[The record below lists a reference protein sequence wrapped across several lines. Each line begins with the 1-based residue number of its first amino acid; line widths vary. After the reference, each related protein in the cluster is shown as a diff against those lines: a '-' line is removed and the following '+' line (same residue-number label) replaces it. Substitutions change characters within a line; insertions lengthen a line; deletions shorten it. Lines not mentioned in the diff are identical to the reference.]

1 MWFHSPPSSLTGS
14 VTAFSKAAV
23 LGLHNWR
30 IIEVL
35 ILGFSQ
41 WRKSL
46 LYFSKKALVYYWA
59 SSHYIAIVISG
70 LNNEKKTKKI
80 FFFPFSSYYLYTI
93 LLLPK
98 ALVFFTHSSTL
109 TECFSQPKIINYI
122 YLFILTNMLYI
133 NSSVTHGKNI
143 YLITAQNT
151 TYAVGPTQA
160 MGIEYYFYWTGTLS
174 TNPNTESENSSIS
187 ILTTCVFLLEQHT
200 V

>member
-1 MWFHSPPSSLTGS
+1 M
-14 VTAFSKAAV
+14 TAFSKAAV
-23 LGLHNWR
+23 LGFHNWR

-35 ILGFSQ
+35 ILWFSQ

-59 SSHYIAIVISG
+59 SSHYVAIVISG
-70 LNNEKKTKKI
+70 LNNENHQKN
-80 FFFPFSSYYLYTI
+80 FFSFSSHYLYTI

-98 ALVFFTHSSTL
+98 ALVFSTHSSTL

-122 YLFILTNMLYI
+122 YLFILTIMLYV
-133 NSSVTHGKNI
+133 NGSVTHGKSI

-160 MGIEYYFYWTGTLS
+160 IGIEYYFYWTGTLS
-174 TNPNTESENSSIS
+174 TNPNTESENSSIF